1 MRTLN
6 AIHATVTKLAAALAR
21 AGGRSDFVC
30 EDCERWAQ
38 CGLPPS
44 EECVFRAEQLVRGD
58 WKARRQRRT
67 LMRASY

>member
-6 AIHATVTKLAAALAR
+6 AIHAIVAKLAAPLTR
-21 AGGRSDFVC
+21 VGSRSDFVC

-44 EECVFRAEQLVRGD
+44 EECLFRAEQLVRGE
-58 WKARRQRRT
+58 WEARRQRRT
-67 LMRASY
+67 LMRMSY